1 LRFWA
6 FLFIPQRAMKETL
19 MKLVRFSDDYRTNL
33 VGILDGET
41 VYATTWTGD
50 MLGLM
55 RSGIKPVMSY
65 AYRYPLEKVKI
76 QAPYIPPKIVCVG
89 RNYADHAAEMGNAV
103 PEKPFLFGKF
113 GSSIIATHE
122 TIQWSNAITTKVDW
136 EGELAVIIGKSG
148 RNIAPE
154 NAYDYVFGYS
164 VANDVSARDLQE
176 NDGQWARA
184 KGMDTFCPF
193 GPAIVTRDEIP
204 DPHDLTLT
212 TTLNGEQVQK
222 TSTSLMIHKIPDLI
236 AYISTAFA
244 LEVGDVI
251 LTGTPAGVGKGMKP
265 PRYLGTGDVV
275 SVSISGIG
283 TLENPCKSND

>member
-1 LRFWA
+1 
-6 FLFIPQRAMKETL
+6 
-19 MKLVRFSDDYRTNL
+19 MKLIRFSDEYRNNL
-33 VGILDGET
+33 VGILDGDT

-65 AYRYPLEKVKI
+65 AYRYPIEKVKI
-76 QAPYIPPKIVCVG
+76 QSPYIPPKIVCIG
-89 RNYADHAAEMGNAV
+89 RNYADHAQEMGNAV

-113 GSSIIATHE
+113 SSSIIGTGD
-122 TIQWSNAITTKVDW
+122 TIRWSEAITTKVDW
-136 EGELAVIIGKSG
+136 EGELAVIIGKAG
-148 RNIAPE
+148 RNIKSE
-154 NAYDYVFGYS
+154 NAYDHVFGYS
-164 VANDVSARDLQE
+164 IANDVSARDLQE

-193 GPAIVTRDEIP
+193 GPVIVTRDEIS

-212 TTLNGEQVQK
+212 TSVNGEQVQN
-222 TSTSLMIHKIPDLI
+222 TNTSLMIHKIPDLI
-236 AYISTAFA
+236 AYISAAFA

-265 PRYLGTGDVV
+265 PRYLKTGDVV

-283 TLENPCKSND
+283 TLQNSCLSNS